1 MNKLLLFLLV
11 PFSLFA
17 SPETDA
23 VKILCENGN
32 MQHEVAS
39 EKTIYANKGDHIL
52 YKNHIPTEGML
63 VITPS
68 GKCEK
73 YKKDIISN
81 RVVVA
86 IIKSYS

>member
-1 MNKLLLFLLV
+1 M

-17 SPETDA
+17 SHETDA

-52 YKNHIPTEGML
+52 YKVLEPTEGML
-63 VITPS
+63 IISDS

-81 RVVVA
+81 RVVLA

>member
-1 MNKLLLFLLV
+1 M

-17 SPETDA
+17 SHETDA

-52 YKNHIPTEGML
+52 YKVLEPTEGML
-63 VITPS
+63 VISDS

-81 RVVVA
+81 RVVLA

>member
-1 MNKLLLFLLV
+1 MNKLLLFLLM

-17 SPETDA
+17 SHETDA

-52 YKNHIPTEGML
+52 YKVLEPTEGML
-63 VITPS
+63 VISDS

-81 RVVVA
+81 RVVLA

>member
-1 MNKLLLFLLV
+1 M

-17 SPETDA
+17 SHETDA
-23 VKILCENGN
+23 VRILCENGN

-52 YKNHIPTEGML
+52 YKVLEPTEGML
-63 VITPS
+63 IISDS

-81 RVVVA
+81 RVVLA